1 MLIYVCAPFTAGNG
15 ATSEWERRKRAMG
28 AAAVGLAIVESG
40 HTPIV
45 PHLMFGLYYGE
56 IDESTAMDLCLS
68 ALEAC
73 DALIACDGWDRSD
86 GCVREVD
93 FAGFEGKRVWTD
105 VGAMLREIEDVES

>member
-1 MLIYVCAPFTAGNG
+1 VLIYVCAPFTAGNG

-28 AAAVGLAIVESG
+28 AAAVGLAIVEAG

-56 IDESTAMDLCLS
+56 IDESTATDLCLS

-73 DALIACDGWDRSD
+73 DALIACDGWDTSD
-86 GCVREVD
+86 GCVREID
-93 FAGFEGKRVWTD
+93 FAGFEGKRVWYS
-105 VGAMLREIEDVES
+105 VSAMLGEIDQVQP